1 MNHNQSR
8 SKCPQCGT
16 TIPEDAPE
24 SLCPKC
30 LMANLGVGSS
40 KSSTQHQGMTPPS
53 LEELAKVFPELEIIE
68 LIGQGGMGF
77 VFKVRQPK
85 LDRIVAL
92 KLLPENL
99 SRDPHFAERFNREA
113 RVLAKLSHPNIVAVF
128 ESGHRNP
135 YYFFLM
141 EYVDGLNLREAMQ
154 AGRFSPKEALK
165 LVPQICEALQFAH
178 DQKVLHR
185 DIKPENILLN
195 EKGKIKIADFGI
207 AKIAGQSDSQEITLT
222 QTGLRMGS
230 PHYMA
235 PEQFEN
241 PGEIDHRADIY
252 SLGVVFYELLTGEL
266 PIGRFDP
273 PSFNVPMDQTIDRI
287 VLRALEKDRERR
299 QKSANELKTEVDT
312 VFSNQA
318 SVSHKGVTRRPS
330 SISGSGIMIAS
341 SVMTTLSLLAAV
353 ILMGLLVTKGLS
365 MNSGLLLS
373 LPVILC
379 GVPGTVLGW
388 IALLKIRNKD
398 VPLEWKG
405 MALLGSSGLLILL
418 FLGVLIPFSLNH
430 DEGAEGLSPF
440 GWGTFTLLVL
450 FVSFAYFRTVTRWL
464 RSAKL
469 FSWIEIII
477 LVLLILLIVSFV
489 WPIRQSGESARKVVM
504 TRSRSSQGAGVF
516 QFDQIAPEYRI
527 QDNSIDVVAISAHP
541 SSGRWWLP
549 DGSSWDQD
557 PFINPGFLMGAQ
569 NGYRSVE
576 IVARVRGAN
585 PQISFQAAN
594 AGNLAGGN
602 DRLKSS
608 PNESGEYLFI
618 AEFPKG
624 LDETTLNIGATIGP
638 WETFLE
644 TDQLAIATQ
653 VQSVSWWS
661 EILKVELKGWS
672 TNSADSLALLCTHN
686 LNNIPCRVIAVDN
699 SGAEHFGKLTQSK
712 VGSTAEFVFQNIQV
726 KQIDR
731 LKFQVLPYRWK
742 KVEQVHLKPNMNL
755 SDSQNGAPTRMET
768 EIVFSGVDL
777 ISAGRRQKLS
787 IEYMLNDQGR
797 IPDWTTSADQE
808 DDLIQIETFTEFSDT
823 KGEADNSTLIR
834 KMQVLL
840 PIDLSDKELL
850 KLLQITQQT
859 WKSRSLSLYPGDGH
873 EILSIPSKGT
883 EPISVSISLKE

>member
-1 MNHNQSR
+1 MNQNQSR
-8 SKCPQCGT
+8 SKCPQCGS

-30 LMANLGVGSS
+30 LMANLGPESS
-40 KSSTQHQGMTPPS
+40 KSSRQQQEMTPPS
-53 LEELAKVFPELEIIE
+53 LEELSRIFPELEIIE

-235 PEQFEN
+235 PEHFEN

-299 QKSANELKTEVDT
+299 QKSADELKTEVDT

-430 DEGAEGLSPF
+430 DEGANGLSLF

-489 WPIRQSGESARKVVM
+489 WPIRQSGESAR
-504 TRSRSSQGAGVF
+504 
-516 QFDQIAPEYRI
+516 
-527 QDNSIDVVAISAHP
+527 
-541 SSGRWWLP
+541 
-549 DGSSWDQD
+549 
-557 PFINPGFLMGAQ
+557 NP
-569 NGYRSVE
+569 
-576 IVARVRGAN
+576 
-585 PQISFQAAN
+585 
-594 AGNLAGGN
+594 
-602 DRLKSS
+602 
-608 PNESGEYLFI
+608 
-618 AEFPKG
+618 
-624 LDETTLNIGATIGP
+624 
-638 WETFLE
+638 
-644 TDQLAIATQ
+644 
-653 VQSVSWWS
+653 
-661 EILKVELKGWS
+661 
-672 TNSADSLALLCTHN
+672 
-686 LNNIPCRVIAVDN
+686 
-699 SGAEHFGKLTQSK
+699 
-712 VGSTAEFVFQNIQV
+712 V
-726 KQIDR
+726 K
-731 LKFQVLPYRWK
+731 
-742 KVEQVHLKPNMNL
+742 EQVFFNLTRLHL
-755 SDSQNGAPTRMET
+755 S
-768 EIVFSGVDL
+768 
-777 ISAGRRQKLS
+777 
-787 IEYMLNDQGR
+787 
-797 IPDWTTSADQE
+797 
-808 DDLIQIETFTEFSDT
+808 TEFR
-823 KGEADNSTLIR
+823 II
-834 KMQVLL
+834 Q
-840 PIDLSDKELL
+840 
-850 KLLQITQQT
+850 
-859 WKSRSLSLYPGDGH
+859 
-873 EILSIPSKGT
+873 
-883 EPISVSISLKE
+883 